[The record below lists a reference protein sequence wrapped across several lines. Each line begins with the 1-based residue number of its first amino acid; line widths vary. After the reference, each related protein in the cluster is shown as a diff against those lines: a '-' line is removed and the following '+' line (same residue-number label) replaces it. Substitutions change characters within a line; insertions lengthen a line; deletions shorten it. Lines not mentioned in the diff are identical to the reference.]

1 LRAIETRFDA
11 AHNEQRAKI
20 HDWLAAR
27 HGADPEPAK
36 AAMLAAHQ
44 RTEALRTEARQAL
57 AAADPIAQKNDA
69 DYVFITFVLEQM
81 PHGIIGLLIALVF
94 AAAVSSLSSELA
106 ALGETTTI
114 DLYRHVLRSDAS
126 DLHYVR
132 VSKGLTAFWGLIA
145 IGFALFA
152 HLAENLI
159 QAVNILGS
167 IFYGVVLGLFLV
179 AFFLRRIGGTAA
191 FWGAVAAQALVFALY
206 FSLNISYLWY
216 NFIGCAACILFSLI
230 LQSAIGSRGATAQP

>member
-1 LRAIETRFDA
+1 
-11 AHNEQRAKI
+11 
-20 HDWLAAR
+20 
-27 HGADPEPAK
+27 
-36 AAMLAAHQ
+36 
-44 RTEALRTEARQAL
+44 
-57 AAADPIAQKNDA
+57 
-69 DYVFITFVLEQM
+69 
-81 PHGIIGLLIALVF
+81 VF

-114 DLYRHVLRSDAS
+114 DLYRHVLRTDAS

-132 VSKGLTAFWGLIA
+132 VSKALTAFWGLIA